1 MPTDLDLLKAEM
13 PSVDVVR
20 DSYTATAAGRSG
32 LQIDIVELAVK
43 TGILTSKSEA
53 RRLVQQGGLYVN
65 DERVLPE
72 NGVRTDR
79 DLLHGRALII
89 RKGARTRT
97 FVDFI

>member
-1 MPTDLDLLKAEM
+1 M

-20 DSYTATAAGRSG
+20 ASCTPADGRSG
-32 LQIDIVELAVK
+32 LHIDIVDLAVK

-53 RRLVQQGGLYVN
+53 RRLLQQGGLYVN
-65 DERVLPE
+65 DVRVLPE
-72 NGVRTDR
+72 NGFRTDR